1 MDHLQSYLQHLLAS
15 LSSAHLYEN
24 LQSSLQHFLS
34 LLSNGNFGEISA
46 TAATSFAL
54 IAAAEIGDKSQLVCM
69 TLASRHR
76 AMPVLL
82 GAISAFAFLNTLAVM
97 FGIAIASWLPEYIV
111 ATVVAILFAAFGI
124 HSLRVEMEDENEDV
138 KEKSGHGIFF
148 TTFLLITVAEFGDKT
163 QLAVVGLSST
173 ATPIAVWFGSTV
185 ALASTS
191 ALGILAGRT
200 ILKKVPLVLLH
211 KISGTIFLMLS
222 VFAGYRAYVSYIGLS

>member
-1 MDHLQSYLQHLLAS
+1 MDHLQSYLQHFLAS
-15 LSSAHLYEN
+15 LSAAHIFEN
-24 LQSSLQHFLS
+24 LHNSFQHFLV
-34 LLSNGNFGEISA
+34 LLSSGNFSEIST
-46 TAATSFAL
+46 TAITSFTL

-76 AMPVLL
+76 AMPILL
-82 GAISAFAFLNTLAVM
+82 GAIAAFAFLNSLAVV

-111 ATVVAILFAAFGI
+111 ATIVAFLFAAFGI
-124 HSLRVEMEDENEDV
+124 HSLRVEIEDETEEV

-163 QLAVVGLSST
+163 QLAVVALSST
-173 ATPIAVWFGSTV
+173 TVPTAVWLGSTA

-200 ILKKVPLVLLH
+200 ILQKVPLVLLH
-211 KISGTIFLMLS
+211 KISGTLFLILS
-222 VFAGYRAYVSYIGLS
+222 VFAAYRAYVSYIG